1 MSAFK
6 LELKAI
12 RKASGLT
19 QKEVAEKAG
28 VSLGT
33 YRTWEQGTS
42 GMSLENAYI
51 ISSVLGCTPNDLCD
65 WYATH
70 PRERPQPRER
80 DPEHAMLVE
89 AYDACTPA
97 RRRSVMQQARDA
109 AFASKEFAERADD
122 VAQGA

>member
-6 LELKAI
+6 LALKSI
-12 RKASGLT
+12 RKDRGMT
-19 QKEVAEKAG
+19 QKEVAEKAN

-51 ISSVLGCTPNDLCD
+51 ISGVLGCTPNDLCD

-70 PRERPQPRER
+70 PRARPEPQRL
-80 DPEHAMLVE
+80 DPAHAELLRC
-89 AYDACTPA
+89 YDQCTPE
-97 RRRSVMQQARDA
+97 RQRSMMQQAQDA
-109 AFASKEFAERADD
+109 ALASMERPERLDAAAEA
-122 VAQGA
+122 

>member
-1 MSAFK
+1 MFNLTLK
-6 LELKAI
+6 LWRKKAGYKSQAEAA
-12 RKASGLT
+12 KALGMKERRYASLERE
-19 QKEVAEKAG
+19 EVA
-28 VSLGT
+28 LT
-33 YRTWEQGTS
+33 
-42 GMSLENAYI
+42 LEEAYT
-51 ISSVLGCTPNDLCD
+51 ISVALGCTPNDLCD

>member
-6 LELKAI
+6 LALKTI
-12 RKASGLT
+12 RKASGMT

-51 ISSVLGCTPNDLCD
+51 ISGVLGCTPNDLCD

-70 PRERPQPRER
+70 PRERPRPANPAHGELARC
-80 DPEHAMLVE
+80 
-89 AYDACTPA
+89 YDACTPE
-97 RRRSVMQQARDA
+97 RRRSLMQQAEDA
-109 AFASKEFAERADD
+109 ALASEERPERDLPAAGEAE
-122 VAQGA
+122 

>member
-6 LELKAI
+6 LVLKTI
-12 RKASGLT
+12 RKASGIT

-51 ISSVLGCTPNDLCD
+51 ISGVLGCTPNDLCD

-70 PRERPQPRER
+70 PRERPRPVNPAHGELARCYDRCTPERRER
-80 DPEHAMLVE
+80 ILMDAREKALLSQEYSERPDVQE
-89 AYDACTPA
+89 A
-97 RRRSVMQQARDA
+97 
-109 AFASKEFAERADD
+109 E
-122 VAQGA
+122 